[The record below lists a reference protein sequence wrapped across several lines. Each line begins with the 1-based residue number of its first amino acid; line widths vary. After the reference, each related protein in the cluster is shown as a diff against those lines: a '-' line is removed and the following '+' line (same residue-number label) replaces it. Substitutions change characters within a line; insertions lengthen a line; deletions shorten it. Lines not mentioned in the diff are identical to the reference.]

1 MTKLKPWQKLPQF
14 RELNSKKDFP
24 GGSEVKNQP
33 AMQELQE
40 STGSVPGSGRSPG
53 GGHGSPF
60 HYSCLEIPM
69 NRGAWKSTVH
79 RSERVRHDWRDTTH
93 TRTAS
98 KKWKQTSPHHS
109 QISGLWNKANFPF
122 LQPCGVLRGE
132 QCFASKWGC
141 ALAIA
146 SFQGFSQAE
155 PSAMTTCRD
164 GSDKSA
170 APG

>member
-1 MTKLKPWQKLPQF
+1 MTKAPTIPRTGL
-14 RELNSKKDFP
+14 REELP

-40 STGSVPGSGRSPG
+40 ATDSVPGSGRSPG
-53 GGHGSPF
+53 GGHGSPL

-69 NRGAWKSTVH
+69 NGGAWKATVH
-79 RSERVRHDWRDTTH
+79 RSQRVRRDWRDSTH

-109 QISGLWNKANFPF
+109 QSSGLWNKANFPF
-122 LQPCGVLRGE
+122 LQPCWVLRGE
-132 QCFASKWGC
+132 QYFASKWGC
-141 ALAIA
+141 ALVIS
-146 SFQGFSQAE
+146 SFQGFSQVE
-155 PSAMTTCRD
+155 PSAVTTCRD
-164 GSDKSA
+164 GSDKST